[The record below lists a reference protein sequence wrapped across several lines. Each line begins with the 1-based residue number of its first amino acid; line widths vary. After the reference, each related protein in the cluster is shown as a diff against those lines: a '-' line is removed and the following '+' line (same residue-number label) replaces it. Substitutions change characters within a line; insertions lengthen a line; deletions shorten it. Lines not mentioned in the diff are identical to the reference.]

1 MKIAR
6 WVALLVGSLC
16 LSVWPSFGS
25 DIPPVTPDELK
36 MATEPRAPGAP
47 AILLYRQ
54 VDRDDSGNTA
64 HENQFWRIKI
74 LKEEGRKYGD
84 VEIPFYKERGE
95 NIVNIHARTIDR
107 DGSVVPFQG
116 KPYDKYIAKAKG
128 LKYMAKTF
136 TLPDVQVGSVIE
148 YSYTLDLPE
157 HYVVDSR
164 WILSDELFTKH
175 AKFSLKQYTSEYS
188 RLGLRWSWHL
198 LPTGA
203 EPPKT
208 GPDKIIRMEVNNV
221 PAFQIEDY
229 MPPENELKSR
239 VDFTYTEDLQK
250 DPKKFWQNEGKKLNA
265 MVEGFVGKHKSMQ
278 EAVSQIVSATDPPE
292 VKLEKIYAR
301 VQQIRNTSYE
311 VKKTEQEQK
320 RAKEKDNGSVEDVWK
335 KGYGNSLELNLLFL
349 ALARAAGF
357 EAYSVF
363 LSDRRN
369 YFFNPEIMD
378 AYKLDTDVVLVKVN
392 GKDVFC
398 DPGAAFTPFGLLEWP
413 ETWVPGL
420 RVDKDGGTWI
430 GTSVPKSADSRV
442 IHKADLTLSDTG
454 DLEGKLTVT
463 YTGLEAMGRRRE
475 ERNDD
480 EADRKKYLEDDIRSA
495 IPAAGEVELSNQ
507 PDWKSSGTPL
517 VAEFKLK
524 IPGWVSAAGRKAFLP
539 VGLFSAGE
547 KHVFEQEAR
556 IHPIYFEYPW
566 QKEDDVNITLP
577 TGWQVGSVPSPQVHD
592 VKTALYSLT
601 VENSKQTLH
610 LNRKVNIDLV
620 ILEQK
625 YYPNLR
631 NFFQLVRIGDD
642 EQVVLQPGTAAA
654 SN

>member
-1 MKIAR
+1 MKISR
-6 WVALLVGSLC
+6 WAALLVGSLC
-16 LSVWPSFGS
+16 LLAWPAFGS

-36 MATEPRAPGAP
+36 MASESLAPGAP

-54 VDRDDSGNTA
+54 VDRDDSGNSA

-74 LKEEGRKYGD
+74 LKEEGRKYAD

-95 NIVNIHARTIDR
+95 NIVNVHARTIR
-107 DGSVVPFQG
+107 TDGSAVPFQG
-116 KPYDKYIAKAKG
+116 KPFDKYIAKAKG

-164 WILSDELFTKH
+164 WILSDELFTKR
-175 AKFSLKQYTSEYS
+175 ARFSLKQYTSDYS

-198 LPTGA
+198 LPAGA

-239 VDFTYTEDLQK
+239 VDFTYTEDMQN
-250 DPKKFWQNEGKKLNA
+250 DPKKFWQNRGKKLNGI
-265 MVEGFVGKHKSMQ
+265 VEGFVGKHKSME
-278 EAVSQIVSATDPPE
+278 EAVLQIVSASDPPE
-292 VKLEKIYAR
+292 VKLQKIYAR
-301 VQQIRNTSYE
+301 VQQIRNTSFE
-311 VKKTEQEQK
+311 MEKTAQEQK

-335 KGYGNSLELNLLFL
+335 KGYGNGRELNWLFL

-369 YFFNPEIMD
+369 YFFDPAMMD
-378 AYKLDTDVVLVKVN
+378 ADKLDSDVVLVKVN

-420 RVDKDGGTWI
+420 RLDKDGGTWI
-430 GTSVPKSADSRV
+430 STAVPKSADSRV
-442 IHKADLTLSDTG
+442 IHKADLTLFDTG
-454 DLEGKLTVT
+454 DLEGKLTVI
-463 YTGLEAMGRRRE
+463 YTGLEAMRRRRE

-480 EADRKKYLEDDIRSA
+480 EAERKKYLEDDTRSA
-495 IPAAGEVELSNQ
+495 IPAAGELELSNQ
-507 PDWKSSGTPL
+507 PDWKSSDTPL

-524 IPGWVSAAGRKAFLP
+524 IPGWVSGAGRKAFLP

-556 IHPIYFEYPW
+556 VHAIYFQYPS

-577 TGWQVGSVPSPQVHD
+577 PGWQASSVPSPKVD
-592 VKTALYSLT
+592 DAKAALYSLT
-601 VENSKQTLH
+601 VENNKQTIH
-610 LNRKVNIDLV
+610 LNRKMSLDLV

-625 YYPNLR
+625 YYRTLR
-631 NFFQLVRIGDD
+631 NFFQLVRTGDD
-642 EQVVLQPGTAAA
+642 EQVVLQPGSATA